1 MTEPDQA
8 LIESFRSHGQ
18 EHVFQFL
25 NELQPEEATAL
36 LEQARSIDLS
46 ELDQL
51 VDTYVKQDVPSGI
64 DFSEMEPSSYIPHY
78 ELHPDRKKDWEVAHM
93 FGVEALKHG
102 RVAAFTVAGGQGTR
116 LGYDGPKGTFPVTP
130 VTQSSLFEVFAKKIA
145 FAERT
150 YGAPIYW
157 FIMTS
162 EVNHEA
168 TVAFF
173 RKNDFFGLEHHR
185 VQFFSQ
191 GLMPAVDLQGKL
203 ILEEKHRLVMTPDG
217 HGGSL
222 RALNRSGA
230 VQLMEE
236 LGIQVI
242 SYFQVDN
249 PLIKVIDPYFIG
261 FHLQHKA
268 ELSSKMIPKAYPL
281 EKVGHFCDYRGKQMV
296 VEYSDLPAEYQE
308 QRDAEGNLRFI
319 AGSIAIHIMDVGFV
333 KKLGAKGSSLQLPF
347 HKAVKKIPYIDD
359 QGQLQRPS
367 EPNGVKF
374 EMFVFDALPFAERNV
389 LIETLRE
396 EDFSPVKNAEGV
408 DSPETCRQHQLR
420 LWAKWLRQVG
430 VELEVDA
437 DGVPL
442 RSFEIDPSFAVDG
455 DSFVKAWK
463 ALDTKPE
470 ITDGLVLRSA
480 C

>member
-1 MTEPDQA
+1 MTDADQA
-8 LIESFRSHGQ
+8 LIKAFNARGQ

-25 NELQPEEATAL
+25 PELSESDAQSL
-36 LEQARSIDLS
+36 LAQASSIDLD

-51 VDTYVKQDVPSGI
+51 VEKYVKHDVPI
-64 DFSEMEPSSYIPHY
+64 DLDFSQMEPSSYIAHFENKPQ
-78 ELHPDRKKDWEVAHM
+78 LKKEWEVAKL
-93 FGVEALKHG
+93 FGEEALRHG

-130 VTQSSLFEVFAKKIA
+130 VTQATLFEVFAKKIA
-145 FAERT
+145 FAEKT

-162 EVNHEA
+162 IVNHEA

-173 RKNDFFGLEHHR
+173 KENDYFGLEHHR

-191 GLMPAVDLQGKL
+191 GLMPAVDFEGKL
-203 ILEEKHRLVMTPDG
+203 ILEDKHKLVMTPDG

-230 VQLMEE
+230 VRLMEE

-261 FHLQHKA
+261 FHLQNKA

-281 EKVGHFCDYRGKQMV
+281 EKVGHFCDYKGKQLV
-296 VEYSDLPAEYQE
+296 VEYSDLPNAYQE
-308 QRDAEGNLRFI
+308 QTDAQGELRFI

-333 KKLGAKGSSLQLPF
+333 KKLGSGTSDLQLPF
-347 HKAVKKIPYIDD
+347 HKAVKKIPFVDRT
-359 QGQLQRPS
+359 GALRKPV

-408 DSPETCRQHQLR
+408 DSPLTCKQHQLR
-420 LWAKWLRQVG
+420 MWAKWLKQAG
-430 VELEVDA
+430 VEVETDDSGIPA
-437 DGVPL
+437 FD
-442 RSFEIDPSFAVDG
+442 FEIDPLFASDN
-455 DSFVKAWK
+455 DSFQLAW
-463 ALDTKPE
+463 ANLQPKPA
-470 ITDGLVLRSA
+470 IGAGVVLRG
-480 C
+480 